1 MSGQPMQESS
11 VRVSQVVAP
20 KLNSGVATLPE
31 PVKTTSPPDFPS
43 SGRMPRS
50 TMTLTSETN
59 VTHTPLLDE
68 DIELIEESGLLEV
81 DASDEDRN
89 DTEHIVELT
98 QSILIDDVEGNP
110 NTTSDTVVSTAPESL
125 GEEIILD
132 DEILAE
138 EEIAEPEIAGPEIAD
153 DCDDSSAT
161 KVVAISE
168 VSDVKKSGEGKP
180 DAPQKRVREVTTTA
194 VIATAEALS
203 GLPKAKATTPHE
215 AALASGMT
223 QYSDGSPNHVLERTR
238 TATVSS
244 TRKWNKIAIT
254 GIVFAAG
261 IGAGLFFASQG
272 SAPESVASPAATQT
286 VAAVTPQVAPLE
298 QIEVAPLV
306 IEEVPV
312 PPPNNVSAEAVA
324 PDNDAAEVDQNG
336 AEASEGISA
345 AVQAEPTTSAPAPF
359 TPKAALALAKPVTPS
374 PKATPTPALV
384 APDKTALRTKPK
396 TKTAVRTKPVKK
408 PTVKPASVKPASL
421 AAKNAAPGILM
432 LGAKPP
438 SIIFIDGKATGLTTP
453 QKNIRLAPGKHRI
466 TLVNNALG
474 IRDSFS
480 VTVISGKK
488 IKRIRTNTNK
498 IK

>member
-1 MSGQPMQESS
+1 
-11 VRVSQVVAP
+11 
-20 KLNSGVATLPE
+20 
-31 PVKTTSPPDFPS
+31 
-43 SGRMPRS
+43 MPRS

-81 DASDEDRN
+81 DASQN

-138 EEIAEPEIAGPEIAD
+138 EEIEEPEIAD

-161 KVVAISE
+161 MVVAISE
-168 VSDVKKSGEGKP
+168 VSDIKKSVEEKP
-180 DAPQKRVREVTTTA
+180 DAPKKRVREVTTTA
-194 VIATAEALS
+194 VIATAEVLS
-203 GLPKAKATTPHE
+203 ELPKAKSTTPHE
-215 AALASGMT
+215 AALASGMA

-238 TATVSS
+238 TATVRSQ
-244 TRKWNKIAIT
+244 RKWDGIAVI
-254 GIVFAAG
+254 GAVFAVG
-261 IGAGLFFASQG
+261 IGAGVFFASRS
-272 SAPESVASPAATQT
+272 SAPESVVSPAATKP

-312 PPPNNVSAEAVA
+312 APASNVATEAVA
-324 PDNDAAEVDQNG
+324 PDSDAAEVDQSG
-336 AEASEGISA
+336 TETSGGISA
-345 AVQAEPTTSAPAPF
+345 AVQAEPTTPALAPF
-359 TPKAALALAKPVTPS
+359 PKKAAIALVEPVTPS
-374 PKATPTPALV
+374 PKATPNPAVV
-384 APDKTALRTKPK
+384 ATDKAALRTTPK
-396 TKTAVRTKPVKK
+396 TKTAARTKPVKK
-408 PTVKPASVKPASL
+408 PTVKPASLTPKAP
-421 AAKNAAPGILM
+421 AKNAAPGTLM

-438 SIIFIDGKATGLTTP
+438 SLIFIDGKATGLTTP
-453 QKNIRLAPGKHRI
+453 QKNIRLAPGRHRI